1 MGFLSQVA
9 RTAGRTYDYATPGS
23 GTSGL
28 TQFGRGLQGAE
39 DYSNANRDPNQPA
52 YNPNASIT
60 PLGGGNVLGAS
71 DTSGAYDADGSG
83 GGSDKA
89 LTLAEL
95 AAQEGQLR
103 DFLASSGGQLDQG
116 VSSINDDAARL
127 RAKNAQDR
135 GRSDQDFAIRTED
148 TQRAK
153 DDKFDSID
161 TNARVQANS
170 LRNIVGR
177 ASGSGSSAYK
187 LAVPGAITRD
197 ASLDR
202 QGVQEDFGANF
213 RDLTLAKKRV
223 GEDFDE
229 SDQDVNR
236 QVNDK
241 TRALREGILTA
252 QNDASGSLADIARRR
267 AAVQGGNVAA
277 AGAGFDADVSN
288 RRQAINSLFNT
299 YKTPL
304 QARAV
309 DTTAPSL
316 RDYVTDGTAVA
327 APAAEGV
334 PAGTSPYS
342 SFLKK
347 RDEEFA
353 Y

>member
-1 MGFLSQVA
+1 MGFLSQIA
-9 RTAGRTYDYATPGS
+9 RTAGRTYDYATPGA

-28 TQFGRGLQGAE
+28 TKYGRGLQAGE
-39 DYSNANRDPNQPA
+39 DYTAD
-52 YNPNASIT
+52 NPGAPGYDADAAINPIT
-60 PLGGGNVLGAS
+60 NKFLPIKPDNN
-71 DTSGAYDADGSG
+71 SGAYDADAAGAG
-83 GGSDKA
+83 ADKA

-103 DFLASSGGQLDQG
+103 DFLNSANGQLDQG

-135 GRSDQDFAIRTED
+135 GRANQDFDIRTED

-153 DDKFDSID
+153 DGKLDSID

-170 LRNIVGR
+170 LRNMVGR
-177 ASGSGSSAYK
+177 ASGSGSSAYQI
-187 LAVPGAITRD
+187 AVPGAVARD

-213 RDLTLAKKRV
+213 RDLGLAKKRV
-223 GEDFDE
+223 GEDFE
-229 SDQDVNR
+229 EADQDVNR

-267 AAVQGGNVAA
+267 AAVQGGNPAT
-277 AGAGFDADVSN
+277 AGAGFDAEIST

-309 DTTAPSL
+309 DTTAPAL
-316 RDYVTDGTAVA
+316 RDYVTDGTAVS
-327 APAAEGV
+327 APAAEGA